1 MITYITINMS
11 EIALVDFNQVM
22 ETSEQTLRLSVD
34 GLQTVLKWEGA
45 EPSFVST
52 LSSYEGPYTHEE
64 ILVIMALQNGLTQ
77 HQHHQNNMGA
87 FGGPDIITDGL
98 VFAVDAGST
107 QKLSGREPCHY

>member
-1 MITYITINMS
+1 MITYIIINMS

-64 ILVIMALQNGLTQ
+64 ILVIMAT
-77 HQHHQNNMGA
+77 
-87 FGGPDIITDGL
+87 PEWSEPITPP
-98 VFAVDAGST
+98 
-107 QKLSGREPCHY
+107 E